1 MGTPINLIHKALV
14 KVVAKAWHLVFQI
27 TIKNLYLGL
36 FGVSKVYLVEFVFV
50 SLAPPKNLVVF
61 GFCNAILKKFGNIWI
76 WVFYPKKYQ
85 ILFVR
90 VDPPIDTFLPLDIMV
105 ITQHYK
111 KQCQRHGS
119 ITSLSNIDIFTWTT
133 LRTLLLLIKS
143 TLFWK

>member
-1 MGTPINLIHKALV
+1 MV
-14 KVVAKAWHLVFQI
+14 RQI

-50 SLAPPKNLVVF
+50 SLAPPKNLVIF

-76 WVFYPKKYQ
+76 WVFYQKKYQ

-119 ITSLSNIDIFTWTT
+119 ITSLSNIDIKDLYMDNCEDIT
-133 LRTLLLLIKS
+133 LAD
-143 TLFWK
+143 